1 MDVDKNSTSY
11 REQERESGSGLAG
24 EAATAR
30 EGAGPGTALGFR
42 LGMEFSPRGG
52 EWGAREYAL
61 RGMEVRKERGVLGA
75 HPHLVQLVLEHF

>member
-11 REQERESGSGLAG
+11 REQERESGSGLER

-30 EGAGPGTALGFR
+30 EGAGPGTGWGFR

-61 RGMEVRKERGVLGA
+61 RGKGSEAGKGCFRSPSPPGPAGS
-75 HPHLVQLVLEHF
+75 